1 MSCLYAEIEHVEP
14 DRVFRVPQQTVHHS
28 AIAEH
33 LPTADGDG
41 HAGSPV
47 SRERGTHMFHDASHL
62 APVAVV
68 LPTPNNPLLDDHI
81 LARRSA
87 ATGGVRLIEE
97 DTRGWL
103 LPALDAAFPG
113 SLLPALET

>member
-1 MSCLYAEIEHVEP
+1 
-14 DRVFRVPQQTVHHS
+14 
-28 AIAEH
+28 
-33 LPTADGDG
+33 
-41 HAGSPV
+41 
-47 SRERGTHMFHDASHL
+47 MFHDASHL

-68 LPTPNNPLLDDHI
+68 LPPPNNPLLDDHI

-113 SLLPALET
+113 SLLPALETYLAKSVGATEVQLLLVDYDLETLQCYVGAQDLGLSTSYPIGASAVGRRSR